1 MPKGPDRSPERGTDT
16 PPTALAWPAA
26 VSTPP
31 ENASDGRMKRDPSA
45 CATVDVRLVREVPG
59 GPGGRWTGGLA
70 VKDCHRA
77 AYPIYFA
84 QCSPRLF
91 RLLVGG
97 DANANAGVDAQVV
110 GVWVGDDAVNRSDT
124 ACCRPR
130 RRRERHL
137 ISGWP
142 RHPTS
147 NPIVKPGSEGDAGDA
162 RRGEGM
168 HVVDWMRRGWKGKR
182 RRSMAWKDIVGN
194 PSSWSGAESRSV
206 PR

>member
-91 RLLVGG
+91 LPSVFLLEGTRMG
-97 DANANAGVDAQVV
+97 MRG
-110 GVWVGDDAVNRSDT
+110 WVRK
-124 ACCRPR
+124 
-130 RRRERHL
+130 L
-137 ISGWP
+137 
-142 RHPTS
+142 
-147 NPIVKPGSEGDAGDA
+147 SEFGLETMQSTGLTP
-162 RRGEGM
+162 
-168 HVVDWMRRGWKGKR
+168 HVVVLVLVESGISYPAGPATQRPTRSSNRAVKATLEMR
-182 RRSMAWKDIVGN
+182 A
-194 PSSWSGAESRSV
+194 AEKACTWWTG
-206 PR
+206 